1 MSLSYYSPDLLP
13 YQFFSFPVKILEDII
28 SFKNKWFNFVEGE
41 ENEKKRERIEEE
53 KGNKIQKT
61 CVCGTSKWMISHI
74 YI

>member
-53 KGNKIQKT
+53 KGKKMFKL
-61 CVCGTSKWMISHI
+61 VLSELVISVASLI
-74 YI
+74 F